1 MTPEQL
7 IANAVTLGKAIAAA
21 GGALAAIVGLIAY
34 GFGKMM
40 DSPRGVSWGK
50 NAWIGSVILFGGTA
64 VTSIVQNIGTR
75 FFGG

>member
-34 GFGKMM
+34 GFGKAM

-50 NAWIGSVILFGGTA
+50 NAWIGSAVLFGGTA
-64 VTSIVQNIGTR
+64 VTSLVQNIGTR
-75 FFGG
+75 LFGG